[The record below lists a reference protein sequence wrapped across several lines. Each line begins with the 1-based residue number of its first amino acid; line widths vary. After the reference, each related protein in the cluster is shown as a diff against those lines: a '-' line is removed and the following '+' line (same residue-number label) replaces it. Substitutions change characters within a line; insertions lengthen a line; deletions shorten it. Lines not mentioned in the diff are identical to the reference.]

1 MKRILVI
8 DDDPP
13 VARIVKAALD
23 IVKVEHVLDYCNDG
37 GQGRAKAAQGAY
49 DLICLDLSMP
59 FMDGFEALG
68 EMKRNPKSA
77 QIPVVVITGEQEPE
91 IHQRVMELGAAAI
104 VTKPFEPMQLGSIL
118 QQVWAGEEPEPP
130 RGTSPGGGLRPL
142 GT

>member
-13 VARIVKAALD
+13 VARMIEVALGMAR
-23 IVKVEHVLDYCNDG
+23 VEHVLDYCSDG
-37 GQGRAKAAQGAY
+37 GQGRAKAAQGGC

-77 QIPVVVITGEQEPE
+77 QIPVVVITGAHEPE
-91 IHQRVMELGAAAI
+91 VHQRVMELGAAAI
-104 VTKPFEPMQLGSIL
+104 VTKPFEPMQLAGVL
-118 QQVWAGEEPEPP
+118 QQVLVGEEPEPP

>member
-13 VARIVKAALD
+13 VARMIEVALEMAR
-23 IVKVEHVLDYCNDG
+23 VEHVLDYCSDG
-37 GQGRAKAAQGAY
+37 GQGRAKAAQGGY

-77 QIPVVVITGEQEPE
+77 QIPVVVITGAHEPE
-91 IHQRVMELGAAAI
+91 VHQRVMELGAAAI
-104 VTKPFEPMQLGSIL
+104 VTKPFEPMQLAGVL
-118 QQVWAGEEPEPP
+118 QQVLVGEEPEPP

>member
-23 IVKVEHVLDYCNDG
+23 IAKVEHVLDYCSDG
-37 GQGRAKAAQGAY
+37 GQGRAKAAQGGY

-77 QIPVVVITGEQEPE
+77 QIPVVVITGAQEPE
-91 IHQRVMELGAAAI
+91 VRQRVMELGAAAI
-104 VTKPFEPMQLGSIL
+104 VTKPFDPMQLAGVL
-118 QQVWAGEEPEPP
+118 QQVLAGGQVQPP
-130 RGTSPGGGLRPL
+130 PSAAPGGGLRPL

>member
-23 IVKVEHVLDYCNDG
+23 SVKVEHALDYCSDG
-37 GQGRAKAAQGAY
+37 GQGRAKAAQGGY

-91 IHQRVMELGAAAI
+91 IHHRVMELGAAA
-104 VTKPFEPMQLGSIL
+104 VFTKPFEPVHLGHLLQHIL
-118 QQVWAGEEPEPP
+118 AGGQV
-130 RGTSPGGGLRPL
+130 
-142 GT
+142 

>member
-23 IVKVEHVLDYCNDG
+23 IVKVEHTLDYCSDG
-37 GQGRAKAAQGAY
+37 GQGRAKAAQGGY

-77 QIPVVVITGEQEPE
+77 QIPVVVITGAQEPE
-91 IHQRVMELGAAAI
+91 MRQRVMELGAAA
-104 VTKPFEPMQLGSIL
+104 VFAKPFEPVHLGHLL
-118 QQVWAGEEPEPP
+118 QRVLAGEQVQPP
-130 RGTSPGGGLRPL
+130 PSASPGARLRPL

>member
-13 VARIVKAALD
+13 VARMIEIALEMA
-23 IVKVEHVLDYCNDG
+23 KVEHVLDYCSDG
-37 GQGRAKAAQGAY
+37 GQGRAKAGQGGY

-104 VTKPFEPMQLGSIL
+104 VTKPFEPVQLGSIL
-118 QQVWAGEEPEPP
+118 QQVLRGEQPEPP
-130 RGTSPGGGLRPL
+130 RGTSPGGGLRRL

>member
-13 VARIVKAALD
+13 VARLVKAALD
-23 IVKVEHVLDYCNDG
+23 MVRLEHALDYCSDG
-37 GQGRAKAAQGAY
+37 GQGRAKAAEGGY

-77 QIPVVVITGEQEPE
+77 QIPVVVITGAQEPE
-91 IHQRVMELGAAAI
+91 VPQRVMELGAAAI
-104 VTKPFEPMQLGSIL
+104 VTKPFAPRQLVGVL
-118 QQVWAGEEPEPP
+118 QQVLAGEEPEPP
-130 RGTSPGGGLRPL
+130 RGTTPGGGLRPL

>member
-13 VARIVKAALD
+13 VARMIEVTLEMAR
-23 IVKVEHVLDYCNDG
+23 VEHALDYCSDG
-37 GQGRAKAAQGAY
+37 GQGRAKAAQGGY

-77 QIPVVVITGEQEPE
+77 QIPVVVITGAQEPE
-91 IHQRVMELGAAAI
+91 VHQRVMELGAAAI
-104 VTKPFEPMQLGSIL
+104 VTKPFDPMQLGSVL

>member
-13 VARIVKAALD
+13 VARMIEVALD
-23 IVKVEHVLDYCNDG
+23 MAKVEHVLDHCSDG
-37 GQGRAKAAQGAY
+37 GQGRAKAAQGSY

-77 QIPVVVITGEQEPE
+77 HIPVAVITGAQEPE
-91 IHQRVMELGAAAI
+91 VHQRVMELGAAAI
-104 VTKPFEPMQLGSIL
+104 VTKPFEPMQLAGVL
-118 QQVWAGEEPEPP
+118 QQVLAGEEPKPP

>member
-23 IVKVEHVLDYCNDG
+23 IVKVEHALDYCSDG
-37 GQGRAKAAQGAY
+37 GQGRAKAAQGGY

-77 QIPVVVITGEQEPE
+77 QIPVVVITGAQEPE
-91 IHQRVMELGAAAI
+91 MRQRVMELGAAA
-104 VTKPFEPMQLGSIL
+104 VFTKPFEPVHLGHLLQHIL
-118 QQVWAGEEPEPP
+118 AGGQV
-130 RGTSPGGGLRPL
+130 
-142 GT
+142 